1 MAIFFKYLDWKKVC
15 YCNDGTGR
23 KTKLTV
29 EIVKAIREEREKT
42 GKSYDKIAKQYG
54 ISKATVADLIKRRTW
69 KNV

>member
-1 MAIFFKYLDWKKVC
+1 MGIPWETLDRNK
-15 YCNDGTGR
+15 
-23 KTKLTV
+23 
-29 EIVKAIREEREKT
+29 REKT